1 MNWRSALGVGF
12 RVSRW
17 SSTSGLPS
25 DSSAQLR
32 WLTPHVCCQTC
43 SQVRWRTIERTCS
56 RTRAHA
62 ALPLPLPSTSARSQS
77 WARRGR
83 VISLLVSVLAS
94 TAFAGVARYEVS
106 ASALFT
112 TRAPLP
118 GDVAIGA
125 TTDLQL
131 DPAVAGSLAWSS
143 SLLTLRYAPQLII
156 REPQLAPRLL
166 PLHHALLT
174 WTKRF
179 ERASL
184 MLSED
189 AAYGIADVG
198 SLRLPAGGRP
208 GGVFEV
214 QTLGSTPY
222 VRSATFFA
230 LDGQPTARVRLA
242 LSGGYLVSGDPTGG
256 AQLPLQQGP
265 VGSGSV
271 HVVLDR
277 QLGLSTTAQASH
289 ASFNTGAEQS
299 IVLVTESL
307 DWRLNRTL
315 TLTVGAG
322 AAWTRERIVEVV
334 GGPPPGLFTEFLPV
348 ALASLSTPVEVLGVQ
363 VQLDVGA
370 RMAPFADRF
379 TGLIY
384 ERVEARGS
392 LSSRLTRELM
402 LSSAVGSGY
411 AIPLGRAEQAGD
423 SATFGEAAVSWNT
436 TRWLSLVGTGR
447 AVFTEQP
454 RLMTPG
460 QLLWS
465 LSIAAVVRDTDST
478 TF

>member
-1 MNWRSALGVGF
+1 MGWVLWGV
-12 RVSRW
+12 
-17 SSTSGLPS
+17 
-25 DSSAQLR
+25 
-32 WLTPHVCCQTC
+32 
-43 SQVRWRTIERTCS
+43 
-56 RTRAHA
+56 
-62 ALPLPLPSTSARSQS
+62 
-77 WARRGR
+77 
-83 VISLLVSVLAS
+83 LVSLGTS
-94 TAFAGVARYEVS
+94 TAHAGVARYDVS
-106 ASALFT
+106 ASALVT

-131 DPAVAGSLAWSS
+131 DPALSGSLAWSS
-143 SLLTLRYAPQLII
+143 ALLTLRYAPQLII
-156 REPQLAPRLL
+156 REPQIAARLL
-166 PLHHALLT
+166 PLHHGVFT
-174 WTKRF
+174 FTRRF

-189 AAYGIADVG
+189 AAYGVADIG
-198 SLRLPAGGRP
+198 SLRLPDGSRP

-222 VRSATFFA
+222 IRSATFFA
-230 LDGQPTARVRLA
+230 LDGQPNAFVRLA

-265 VGSGSV
+265 TASGSMRF
-271 HVVLDR
+271 VLDR
-277 QLGLSTTAQASH
+277 RLGLSTAAQASH

-307 DWRLNRTL
+307 DWRFSRTL
-315 TLTVGAG
+315 TLTVGGG
-322 AAWTRERIVEVV
+322 AAWTRERIVDIV

-348 ALASLSTPVEVLGVQ
+348 ALASVSTPIEVLGVP
-363 VQLDVGA
+363 VQLDIGA

-392 LSSRLTRELM
+392 INSRLTRDLT
-402 LSSAVGSGY
+402 LTSAVGSGY
-411 AIPLGRAEQAGD
+411 AIPLGRAQQAGD
-423 SATFGEAAVSWNT
+423 SATFAEAAVAWNT

-454 RLMTPG
+454 RFMTPG

-465 LSIAAVVRDTDST
+465 LSIAAVVREHDST